1 MSSHV
6 FARSLRAVSSRSLS
20 TGNKA
25 SAATF
30 AKLDFNSDGVLSR
43 GEVVGGARRFNLTA
57 EEAGALFDRLDKNED
72 NVVTPKEFAAH
83 AAGASVASRMSF
95 SSPESDFSAPLVDEL
110 FQSLDLDGDGQLSR
124 DEVATGAHRFGMMPA
139 EAMALF
145 DVLDSDG
152 DGALSPDEFGKHAW
166 EASVGKHMSY
176 SSPESDWGGPRADEL
191 FQSLDQN
198 HDNVLDRSE
207 VAAGAHKFGM
217 SAAES
222 MALFDRL
229 DSDRDGVL
237 SPKEWGAHAWDFSVG
252 RNISYASPESD
263 FVAPGRATR
272 ARAAVKSSGTAAEPE
287 FEEIEFKA
295 MPEAEQ
301 AKRRSA

>member
-1 MSSHV
+1 MASQRRRTTTAARFAHLTPAPLVTLRAPQARQITNHKRRLDLPARPLPRAMSSHV

-72 NVVTPKEFAAH
+72 NGAARENRSRSAGVPFVAPARRRRVPFASWLAPFPTSRVLVPTPRFFSPPSPPPPLPSCSYLPCRETSVVTPKEFAAH

-124 DEVATGAHRFGMMPA
+124 DEVATGAHRFG
-139 EAMALF
+139 EWRVRRRGSCL
-145 DVLDSDG
+145 
-152 DGALSPDEFGKHAW
+152 
-166 EASVGKHMSY
+166 
-176 SSPESDWGGPRADEL
+176 PR
-191 FQSLDQN
+191 
-198 HDNVLDRSE
+198 
-207 VAAGAHKFGM
+207 
-217 SAAES
+217 
-222 MALFDRL
+222 
-229 DSDRDGVL
+229 
-237 SPKEWGAHAWDFSVG
+237 
-252 RNISYASPESD
+252 
-263 FVAPGRATR
+263 R
-272 ARAAVKSSGTAAEPE
+272 ARC
-287 FEEIEFKA
+287 
-295 MPEAEQ
+295 
-301 AKRRSA
+301 R